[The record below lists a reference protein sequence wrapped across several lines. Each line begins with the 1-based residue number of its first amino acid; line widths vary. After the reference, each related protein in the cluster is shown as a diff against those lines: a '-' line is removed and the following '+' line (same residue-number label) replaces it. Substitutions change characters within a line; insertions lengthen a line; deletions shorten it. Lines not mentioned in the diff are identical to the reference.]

1 MKRKNV
7 LFFLLI
13 SSLGFAQ
20 VGVNTTSPKATLDV
34 ALPAGYTSG
43 TKAGIAFPQLSG
55 NDIESID
62 TTGLKS
68 GTLVYSTSASTASV
82 KDVTGPGYWYWKD
95 ATDKWEPVLV
105 NAPKFFYSPSIPIN
119 TAVSSGTTETIDL
132 YTNYTGQ
139 FSTPMASS
147 TGASGSIPVYAAN
160 ALEYYVTWYDTSI
173 FENVAIDAAGKLTY
187 SVLSTADTSKPTYMN
202 VVFVVK

>member
-1 MKRKNV
+1 MRKNMLP
-7 LFFLLI
+7 LFVMI
-13 SSLGFAQ
+13 SGITCAQ
-20 VGVNTTSPKATLDV
+20 VGINTTNPQATLDV
-34 ALPAGYTSG
+34 NLPAGYTSG

-55 NDIESID
+55 NEIEAIN

-68 GTLVYSTSASTASV
+68 GTLVYSTSASTAAA
-82 KDVTGPGYWYWKD
+82 KDITGTGYWYWKD
-95 ATDKWEPVLV
+95 TTDKWEPVLV
-105 NAPKFFYSPSIPIN
+105 NAPKFFYSPSIPIK
-119 TAVSSGTTETIDL
+119 TSAASGSIDL

-160 ALEYYVTWYDTSI
+160 ALEYYVTWYDNTI
-173 FENVAIDAAGKLTY
+173 FENVVIDASGKLTY
-187 SVLSTADTSKPTYMN
+187 DVKSAADKSKPTYMN

>member
-7 LFFLLI
+7 PFFLLI

-20 VGVNTTSPKATLDV
+20 VGVNTTNPQATLDV
-34 ALPAGYTSG
+34 TLPAGYTSG

-55 NDIESID
+55 NEIEAIN
-62 TTGLKS
+62 TTGLRS
-68 GTLVYSTSASTASV
+68 GTLVYSTSASTAAA
-82 KDVTGPGYWYWKD
+82 KDITGIGYWYWKD

-119 TAVSSGTTETIDL
+119 TAVSSGTIDL

-139 FSTPMASS
+139 FSAPMASS
-147 TGASGSIPVYAAN
+147 TGASGSIPIYASN
-160 ALEYYVTWYDTSI
+160 ALEYYVTWYDNTI
-173 FENVAIDAAGKLTY
+173 FENVAIDASGKLTY
-187 SVLSTADTSKPTYMN
+187 DVLSTADKSKPTYMN

>member
-82 KDVTGPGYWYWKD
+82 KDITGIGYWYWKD

-119 TAVSSGTTETIDL
+119 TAVSSGTIDL
-132 YTNYTGQ
+132 YANYTGQ

-147 TGASGSIPVYAAN
+147 LGSSGSIPVYAAN
-160 ALEYYVTWYDTSI
+160 SLEYYVTWYDNTM
-173 FENVAIDAAGKLTY
+173 FENVAVDAGGKLTY
-187 SVLSTADTSKPTYMN
+187 DVLSTADKSKPTYMN
-202 VVFVVK
+202 VVFVIK

>member
-1 MKRKNV
+1 MKRKMTSI
-7 LFFLLI
+7 FLLI
-13 SSLGFAQ
+13 CGLGFAQ
-20 VGVNTTSPKATLDV
+20 VGVNTTNPQATLDV
-34 ALPAGYTSG
+34 TLPAGYTSG

-55 NDIESID
+55 NDIESIN
-62 TTGLKS
+62 TAGLRS

-82 KDVTGPGYWYWKD
+82 KDVTAPGYWYWKD

-119 TAVSSGTTETIDL
+119 TEASSGTIDL

-147 TGASGSIPVYAAN
+147 TGASGSIPVYDAN
-160 ALEYYVTWYDTSI
+160 ALEYYVTWYDNTI
-173 FENVAIDAAGKLTY
+173 FGNVAIDASGKLTY
-187 SVLSTADTSKPTYMN
+187 NILSTADKSKPTYMN

>member
-62 TTGLKS
+62 TIGLKS

-82 KDVTGPGYWYWKD
+82 KDITGIGYWYWKD

-119 TAVSSGTTETIDL
+119 TVVSSGTIDL
-132 YTNYTGQ
+132 YANYTGQ

-147 TGASGSIPVYAAN
+147 VGSSGSIPVYTAN
-160 ALEYYVTWYDTSI
+160 SLEYYVTWYDNTM
-173 FENVAIDAAGKLTY
+173 FENVAIDAGGKLTY
-187 SVLSTADTSKPTYMN
+187 DVLSTADKSKPTYMN
-202 VVFVVK
+202 VVFVIK